1 MDSSKAKII
10 DRFFI
15 FLILFY
21 IFLVPFGQITRL
33 DLKILNLKIPLILYD
48 FTALI
53 ILVIHIFYG
62 IKLRIT
68 KQMLFFF
75 MVALFSFLINFKFV
89 FDQYVLNS
97 VLYLVRLASWGA
109 IYSAVI
115 YLIDKKLIDKINL
128 KKYIYYSIFATCFL
142 GFLQY
147 LFIPDLRFL
156 INFGWDD
163 HLNRLTGLY
172 FDPAYIGFMAIIA
185 FFLSFYIC
193 AKKNSLIFLIFIFS
207 QLFFLAVLF
216 LTYSR
221 ASYLALFVGLFYF
234 FSKFHSKRLIRY
246 LFVAKS
252 ISILIFLVFSILRFE
267 GEGVRLARMTS
278 INQRFD
284 NYLQTLLIIKDYPLF
299 GVGFNNICKIR
310 ISYFGGDIN
319 SHSCNGA
326 DASILFV
333 WATTGIIGV
342 LVFIHLLY
350 SLFFS
355 HRSEILMKTLLI
367 CLFVHSLFSNSM
379 FYSIIVGVLIILIA
393 IKVDPKGQS

>member
-21 IFLVPFGQITRL
+21 IFLVPFGQIARL

-68 KQMLFFF
+68 KQILFFF

-156 INFGWDD
+156 VNFGWDE

-172 FDPAYIGFMAIIA
+172 FDPAYIGFIAIIG
-185 FFLSFYIC
+185 FFLSFYIF
-193 AKKNSLIFLIFIFS
+193 AKKNSFKFIFS
-207 QLFFLAVLF
+207 QVFFLAVLF

-221 ASYLALFVGLFYF
+221 ASYLAFVVGLFYF
-234 FSKFHSKRLIRY
+234 LLKFRDKKLIKY
-246 LFVAKS
+246 LFTATF
-252 ISILIFLVFSILRFE
+252 ISILIFLIFFMFRSE
-267 GEGVRLARMTS
+267 GEGVRLARIAS

-310 ISYFGGDIN
+310 ISYFGGDMN

-393 IKVDPKGQS
+393 IKVDPKEQS